1 MREPSVGPCVFPSC
15 SCLNRSRTEAKK
27 DLSSSWAST
36 EVLERS
42 CVISAV
48 GDGGLGGARV
58 VVPFWE
64 HWVPL
69 WSWLL
74 GDNNGTEGVNPLI
87 CKCSAPLGFCLQKKT
102 ESLEIISTL
111 VCCSSVKVSGC
122 DLGRG
127 RKLCSSLTFCSSS
140 ATKCSS

>member
-15 SCLNRSRTEAKK
+15 SCLNRSRTEATK

-36 EVLERS
+36 EVLARS

-48 GDGGLGGARV
+48 GDGALGGARV

-87 CKCSAPLGFCLQKKT
+87 LIYANVQLLRAFVCKRKR
-102 ESLEIISTL
+102 SL
-111 VCCSSVKVSGC
+111 
-122 DLGRG
+122 
-127 RKLCSSLTFCSSS
+127 
-140 ATKCSS
+140 